1 MPGVKDAFT
10 TTTGKIISVL
20 TIVSALAGMIFGTVT
35 WMFDTFTSTD
45 DFVQNNTVVLAKL
58 DANHKEA
65 MDNMELRYLDI
76 IISLKERD
84 LRELDELVD
93 SGVTLDSEQQ
103 RRQNSLERAIEAH
116 RQHRAELI
124 GIPQGLD

>member
-1 MPGVKDAFT
+1 
-10 TTTGKIISVL
+10 
-20 TIVSALAGMIFGTVT
+20 MIFGTVT